1 MPRMEMPSRTPVSL
15 VLLLCG
21 AVLQAQQ
28 PPASVRPALYRFVMI
43 QAAPGKLPD
52 LIELYR
58 QRVPVIVAGGD
69 EAPIFVRHSQGDR
82 WDLLVIFP
90 SGSYTDYYSRERLAR
105 REDAAGRSGL
115 DGAAYLKRMYELIA
129 WHEDVFVLGPPV
141 AELRAY
147 LKGTTVAHF
156 EMMQALPGKRDELIA
171 ERQMESVFNSL
182 RGRPAMLTFTH
193 DQGAA
198 WDVITLDAWRDWRQ
212 YGELQMIP
220 ADVSEAA
227 AKKAGFASAD
237 AVGTYMRSLISTHHD
252 TLGTILTLI
261 PDP

>member
-1 MPRMEMPSRTPVSL
+1 MPAKTLVVS
-15 VLLLCG
+15 VLALC
-21 AVLQAQQ
+21 AASAQARQ
-28 PPASVRPALYRFVMI
+28 PPAAARPELYRFVMI

-52 LIELYR
+52 LIDLYR

-90 SGSYTDYYSRERLAR
+90 SGSYTDYYSRERIAR
-105 REDAAGRSGL
+105 RDEAARGSGL
-115 DGAAYLKRMYELIA
+115 DGGAYLRRMYELIA
-129 WHEDVFVLGPPV
+129 WHEDVFVHGPPL

-147 LKGTTVAHF
+147 LTGTTVAHF

-171 ERQMESVFNSL
+171 ERQMESAFNSL

-212 YGELQMIP
+212 YGELQMVP

-237 AVGTYMRSLISTHHD
+237 AVGVYMRSLISTHHD
-252 TLGTILTLI
+252 TLGTILTLA
-261 PDP
+261 P